1 MSYIE
6 LILHEASHDDAGKN
20 LLNARL
26 CKTQPTDMT
35 ANNQY
40 KNTNANQGDDNIE
53 TLLGNLIEISM
64 LMRVFG

>member
-1 MSYIE
+1 
-6 LILHEASHDDAGKN
+6 
-20 LLNARL
+20 
-26 CKTQPTDMT
+26 MT